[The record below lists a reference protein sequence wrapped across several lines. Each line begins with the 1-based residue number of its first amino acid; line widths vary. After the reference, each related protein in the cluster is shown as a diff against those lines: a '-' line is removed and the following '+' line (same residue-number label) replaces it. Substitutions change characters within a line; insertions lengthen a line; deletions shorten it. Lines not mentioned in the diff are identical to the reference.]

1 MRVREAWRRFQA
13 EKRDKVKAATLQDYT
28 FLYER
33 DIEPYLGE
41 RAPRLSL
48 TPQRLEE
55 LDRDLRARNLS
66 ERRRSSVLRLVA
78 RLKRVS

>member
-1 MRVREAWRRFQA
+1 MRVREAWGRFQT
-13 EKRDKVKAATLQDYT
+13 EKRGQVKAATLQDYT

-33 DIEPYLGE
+33 DIEPYLGD
-41 RAPRLSL
+41 ALQVDL